1 MGKFPRSKQG
11 KLAIPGVVGYRKSPL
26 WLNLAMLLLTGIIV
40 SACGSTASQQKASP
54 QPTKMPQ
61 VGVTMA
67 PQPAPASQSTAT
79 PKSTPA
85 SAGHLGVFIPAYW
98 DNTSSNWARLIQT
111 HPQDTVVIVNLNDG
125 PVDSLEPDLATDI
138 TEAHNA
144 GIKIIGYVWT
154 GEANPTSDAPGG
166 QPEAT
171 VKYNIDLW
179 YKYYKLD
186 GILLDD
192 VLYKQKNIPYF
203 QDLYHYIK
211 QKYGSNSMVFING
224 AAVPPASFA
233 PVADVIQI
241 YEGTL
246 APDAH
251 LNYEGYHQNDFI
263 QKNQS
268 AVGGWMSEPANA
280 TKFASIVSNIHTT
293 DDMKTVIQTSIEA
306 HVHYVYAIPTDQSYT
321 DLPPY
326 WEQFVSLIENTP
338 VPASS

>member
-11 KLAIPGVVGYRKSPL
+11 KLAIPGVSGYRKGPL

-40 SACGSTASQQKASP
+40 SACGSTSSQQKASP
-54 QPTKMPQ
+54 QPTKAPQ
-61 VGVTMA
+61 VAATMV
-67 PQPAPASQSTAT
+67 PQP
-79 PKSTPA
+79 TPA
-85 SAGHLGVFIPAYW
+85 PPGHLAVFIPAYW
-98 DNTSSNWARLIQT
+98 DNTSSNWARLIKT
-111 HPQDTVVIVNLNDG
+111 HPQETTVIVNLNDG
-125 PVDSLEPDLATDI
+125 PVDSFEPALAKDI
-138 TEAHNA
+138 TDAHKA

-154 GEANPTSDAPGG
+154 GEANPTPDAPGG

-179 YKYYKLD
+179 YKYYKMD
-186 GILLDD
+186 GVLLDD

-224 AAVPPASFA
+224 AAIPPASFA

-246 APDAH
+246 ASNAH
-251 LNYEGYHQNDFI
+251 LNYEGYQQDNFI

-268 AVGGWMSEPANA
+268 IIDGWMSEPANA
-280 TKFASIVSNIHTT
+280 TKFASIVSDIHTT
-293 DDMKTVIQTSIEA
+293 DEMKTVIQTSIKA
-306 HVHYVYAIPTDQSYT
+306 HIHYVDAIPTDQSYT

-338 VPASS
+338 VPATN

>member
-1 MGKFPRSKQG
+1 
-11 KLAIPGVVGYRKSPL
+11 
-26 WLNLAMLLLTGIIV
+26 MLLLTGIIV
-40 SACGSTASQQKASP
+40 SACGSTASQQQASP
-54 QPTKMPQ
+54 QPTKTPQ

-67 PQPAPASQSTAT
+67 AQPTPAP
-79 PKSTPA
+79 P
-85 SAGHLGVFIPAYW
+85 GHLAVFIPAYW
-98 DNTSSNWARLIQT
+98 DNTSSNWARLIKT
-111 HPQDTVVIVNLNDG
+111 HPQETTVIVNLNDG
-125 PVDSLEPDLATDI
+125 PVDSYEPDLAKDI
-138 TEAHNA
+138 TEAQKA

-154 GEANPTSDAPGG
+154 GEANPTPDAPGG

-246 APDAH
+246 ASNAH
-251 LNYEGYHQNDFI
+251 LNYEGYQQDNFI

-268 AVGGWMSEPANA
+268 AIDGWMSEPANA
-280 TKFASIVSNIHTT
+280 TRFASIVSDIHTT
-293 DDMKTVIQTSIEA
+293 DEMKTVIQTSIDA
-306 HVHYVYAIPTDQSYT
+306 HVHYIYAIPTDQSYT
-321 DLPPY
+321 SLPPY

-338 VPASS
+338 VPATN